1 MPLHVCIYSLCCL
14 NSIWTKK
21 WYQIQPTQFFSCRC
35 LASSCLLVIFLGRS
49 CAYST
54 QHGTLLSSRRSS
66 FAHLSWVEPSLKCS
80 EFVKLT
86 THRICKHF
94 LLLHV
99 WSTVPVYCCVSA
111 ILVDGDISISCHLL
125 YENYPVVSCH
135 YCLEVFL
142 IISARFIN
150 NTPRP
155 QVFHKIF
162 WIIQWTPR
170 FLSTIVTWNSVS
182 GGGNTKCETAVP
194 FQRRHSVL
202 KTCSA
207 GKKTLNKF

>member
-1 MPLHVCIYSLCCL
+1 MTCKVCLDSTILSCVLHIFVRGHIDTITITITFFVPLHVCIYSLCCL

-135 YCLEVFL
+135 G
-142 IISARFIN
+142 R
-150 NTPRP
+150 
-155 QVFHKIF
+155 
-162 WIIQWTPR
+162 
-170 FLSTIVTWNSVS
+170 
-182 GGGNTKCETAVP
+182 
-194 FQRRHSVL
+194 
-202 KTCSA
+202 CSS
-207 GKKTLNKF
+207 